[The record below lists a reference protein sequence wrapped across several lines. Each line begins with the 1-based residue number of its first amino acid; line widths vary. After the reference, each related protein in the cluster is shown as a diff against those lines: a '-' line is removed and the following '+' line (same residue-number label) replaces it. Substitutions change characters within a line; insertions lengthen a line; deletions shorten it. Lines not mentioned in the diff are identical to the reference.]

1 MGIGYTR
8 NDTTNNIANGNVISA
23 ADLDGEFDA
32 VVAAFV
38 NTTGHTH
45 DGTTAE
51 GGAVTVLGPVQ
62 EYLGDGTAFYPK
74 TTAVYTLGKAS
85 NVWSNLYLNTL
96 TLGGTA
102 VTSTAA
108 ELNKLDGYTGTFSDL
123 NKIAAVTATAAELNV
138 LDGVAPTL
146 TFTELN
152 YVDGVTSAIQTQLNN
167 KQPLS
172 AVLTATTA
180 SFLLADE
187 TKLDGIE
194 ALADVTD
201 VTNVTAA
208 GALMDSELTNLA
220 AVKAINQSLVTT
232 ASPTFNQGNFT
243 TVDTTNLE
251 VTTLK
256 AKDGVAAG
264 GIASVTGVTTLN
276 SAVLTTA
283 DINGGTVDN
292 ASIGATT
299 RSTGLFTTLGTN
311 SLATLA
317 SVDINGGNIDA
328 TAIGAATRST
338 GLFTTLGTN
347 SLATLASVD
356 INGGNIDGTVIG
368 AATPAAVTT
377 SSLVATTA
385 DINGGTV
392 DGTTIGATTPAAG
405 TFTDLTVNGNA
416 YPSAGAL
423 SSRTVLVNGDMR
435 VAQRGTSKAGKSV
448 TAYSTVDRFRF
459 SLTALGTWTE
469 TQENTGGPTAEFPFS
484 VKYLCTAANASPATG
499 ALALLQQALEGQN
512 LQHFKY
518 GAANALDVTLSFW
531 VKSNKTGTY
540 TSELTKWYSALRF
553 IPNRFT
559 IDVAGTWEYK
569 TIVISGDTANAISN
583 DNSEGLA
590 LLIWFGAGATYNG
603 GSYTADT
610 WHNTPANRCAGN
622 VNLADTVNNYIQ
634 ITGVQLEVGDT
645 ATPFEHR
652 SYGQELALCQRYFK
666 RYGFGTTN
674 GRFAIGAWGS
684 ASSVEVT
691 ATFPTTM
698 RAAPSLTAPLLGRA
712 LDYSVAWNNVTSI
725 VSTSET
731 TADALTM
738 TLNTE
743 TGGANQGDAAVVGG
757 GGNIYDYTLDA
768 EL

>member
-1 MGIGYTR
+1 MGTGYTR

-32 VVAAFV
+32 VVAAFA

-123 NKIAAVTATAAELNV
+123 NKIAAVTATAAELNKLDGYTGTFSDLNKIAAVTATAAELNV
-138 LDGVAPTL
+138 LDGVAATL

-152 YVDGVTSAIQTQLNN
+152 YVDGVTSAIQTQLDN

-187 TKLDGIE
+187 TKLDAIE

-201 VTNVTAA
+201 AINVTAA

-243 TVDTTNLE
+243 TVDTASLE

-256 AKDGVAAG
+256 ARDGVAAG
-264 GIASVTGVTTLN
+264 GIASGTGVTTLN
-276 SAVLTTA
+276 SAILTTA
-283 DINGGTVDN
+283 DINGGTIDN
-292 ASIGATT
+292 TSIGATT

-311 SLATLA
+311 
-317 SVDINGGNIDA
+317 G
-328 TAIGAATRST
+328 
-338 GLFTTLGTN
+338 
-347 SLATLASVD
+347 LATLASVD

-368 AATPAAVTT
+368 AATPATVRT

-385 DINGGTV
+385 DINGGTI
-392 DGTTIGATTPAAG
+392 DGTIIGGTTSAAG

-416 YPSAGAL
+416 YPSLGAL
-423 SSRTVLVNGDMR
+423 SNRNLIVNGDIS
-435 VAQRGTSKAGKSV
+435 VAQRPTRAIASYAVPFYAGPDRWLVARSGTG
-448 TAYSTVDRFRF
+448 
-459 SLTALGTWTE
+459 
-469 TQENTGGPTAEFPFS
+469 NTGFS
-484 VKYLCTAANASPATG
+484 QIADTNFGRSFAAQATFECAATESWNVQQRIEG
-499 ALALLQQALEGQN
+499 RNIAHLQGQ
-512 LQHFKY
+512 K
-518 GAANALDVTLSFW
+518 VTLSFY
-531 VKSNKTGTY
+531 VSGASTAGSSTMFAALNSANAVDNFSVDTEIANFSVAYTGTA
-540 TSELTKWYSALRF
+540 TKFTFTFTLPASAVNGVSVVLRGVKTTATGT
-553 IPNRFT
+553 FT
-559 IDVAGTWEYK
+559 LK
-569 TIVISGDTANAISN
+569 
-583 DNSEGLA
+583 
-590 LLIWFGAGATYNG
+590 FGGM
-603 GSYTADT
+603 
-610 WHNTPANRCAGN
+610 
-622 VNLADTVNNYIQ
+622 
-634 ITGVQLEVGDT
+634 QLEAGDT
-645 ATPFEHR
+645 ATPFEYR
-652 SYGQELALCQRYFK
+652 SYGQELSLCRRYF
-666 RYGFGTTN
+666 RRWGYGTTN
-674 GRFAIGAWGS
+674 GRLGHGGFAGS
-684 ASSVEVT
+684 TSAEIMADLDPQMRGVPTMSAPNKGQILDYGVSWHAITTVTLAAETTPDMICLNAIVASS
-691 ATFPTTM
+691 
-698 RAAPSLTAPLLGRA
+698 
-712 LDYSVAWNNVTSI
+712 
-725 VSTSET
+725 
-731 TADALTM
+731 
-738 TLNTE
+738 
-743 TGGANQGDAAVVGG
+743 GASQGDACALGG
-757 GGNIYDYTLDA
+757 GGSAFDYLFDA